1 MLTVVAVNNPEWS
14 RQRAALNPAF
24 ATTALNRLIPVFESE
39 SDKVRRGLRGPHTR
53 AESRTSP

>member
-24 ATTALNRLIPVFESE
+24 ATTALNRLIPVFENE
-39 SDKVRRGLRGPHTR
+39 SDKVRCGR
-53 AESRTSP
+53 AELRPSP